1 MRKVLAIATVSLL
14 FFGCGKSLQ
23 ESSGA
28 PDIITANPV
37 KRSYFVFDPFSKEP
51 NSPIGIPFPNDLF
64 WKEGKVVLNVE
75 RAKDPEERALYEA
88 VNSLNLKGLS
98 PNTPIFVPLSSDR
111 EIDLESLKG
120 RFFLFDLTSLKELAE
135 GGSPQSPIDCTS
147 SLVFLQ
153 EGRYLKFYP
162 VKPLSPGHEYLFVI
176 LSGVKDFEGK
186 EVLPAQIYNQ
196 LESTE
201 PLKDK
206 ELEKLREAYQTEL
219 YGKVFPLLTK
229 LTGIEFNR
237 ESVEEAFTFTTAN
250 KTLSLEDFK
259 SIEAYLKGETSTLQ
273 VEGLPYS
280 NIQAELD
287 GILQVLNSANF
298 IAFLKGL
305 AQKATLERGIL
316 TFPAVSIRK
325 LGELLTV
332 LGKVKSGDLDPN
344 GVNWGDY
351 ISFIPLF
358 VGNKE
363 NYDGEVYIFQ
373 HGLGSSKERAGEL
386 LEGIPLTVVAI
397 DLPFHGDYTSL
408 TSSQEPDPNCLNEEG
423 KGSGKCF
430 LTGNPISDRLNIYQA
445 VFNIALLEKLLR
457 EGTYDLNGDG
467 KTDVPRKVNFVGVS
481 MGSITGEVAF
491 KSSTLDRAVF
501 SVGGGNL
508 VSIVDSAKNQLIESL
523 LESTGIKKNTNA
535 YGVVLGLFQLILDPA
550 DPTFHGL
557 TPERAQDCLF
567 QSACCDTVVPPVSNR
582 AFGNSLYGNATP
594 VYLRTFQD
602 FEDPP
607 AEPKWYVYGDA
618 SHWVIHSF
626 LLKSSLENYPEVAPH
641 TDEEYLKAATKGAQ
655 RQAYKF
661 LTSD

>member
-1 MRKVLAIATVSLL
+1 MKKVLTLVAVSLL

-28 PDIITANPV
+28 PDIITANTV
-37 KRSYFVFDPFSKEP
+37 KRSYFVFDPFSREP
-51 NSPIGIPFPNDLF
+51 NSPIEIPFPNDLF
-64 WKEGKVVLNVE
+64 WKEGKVVLNLE
-75 RAKDPEERALYEA
+75 RAKSPEEKALYEA

-111 EIDLESLKG
+111 EIDLETLKG
-120 RFFLFDLTSLKELAE
+120 RFFLFDLTSLIELAE

-147 SLVFLQ
+147 SLAFLQ

-162 VKPLSPGHEYLFVI
+162 VKPLFPGHKYLFVI
-176 LSGVKDFEGK
+176 LSGVRDFEGK
-186 EVLPAQIYNQ
+186 EVLPAQVYNQ
-196 LESTE
+196 LELE
-201 PLKDK
+201 KPLEDK
-206 ELEKLREAYQTEL
+206 ELEKLREFYQTEL

-237 ESVEEAFTFTTAN
+237 ESVEEAFTFTTAD
-250 KTLSLEDFK
+250 KTLSLKDFK
-259 SIEAYLKGETSTLQ
+259 LIEAYLEGKGEVLQ

-280 NIQAELD
+280 GVQGEIG
-287 GILQVLNSANF
+287 GIVQVLNSADF
-298 IAFLKGL
+298 TAFLRSL
-305 AQKATLERGIL
+305 AQKATLERGIPV
-316 TFPAVSIRK
+316 FPAVSIKK
-325 LGELLTV
+325 LGELLAV
-332 LGKVKSGDLDPN
+332 LGEVKSGDLDPN
-344 GVNWGDY
+344 SVNWGDY

-363 NYDGEVYIFQ
+363 KYSGEVYIFQ

-386 LEGIPLTVVAI
+386 LDGIPLTVVAI

-423 KGSGKCF
+423 KGNGKCF
-430 LTGNPISDRLNIYQA
+430 LTGNPVTDRLNIYQS
-445 VFNIALLEKLLR
+445 VFNIVLLEKLLR
-457 EGTYDLNGDG
+457 KGTYDLNGDG
-467 KTDVPRKVNFVGVS
+467 LADVPQKVNFVGVS
-481 MGSITGEVAF
+481 MGSITGEIAF
-491 KSSTLDRAVF
+491 KGSTINRAVF

-508 VSIVDSAKNQLIESL
+508 VSIVDSAKNQLIESF
-523 LESTGIKKNTNA
+523 LENTGIKKNTNS
-535 YGVVLGLFQLILDPA
+535 YGVMLGLFQLILDPA
-550 DPTFHGL
+550 DPTFHRL
-557 TPERAQDCLF
+557 SSERAQNCLF

-594 VYLRTFQD
+594 VYLKTFQD
-602 FEDPP
+602 FENPP

-626 LLKSSLENYPEVAPH
+626 LLKSSLENYPEVASH

-655 RQAYKF
+655 KQAYKF